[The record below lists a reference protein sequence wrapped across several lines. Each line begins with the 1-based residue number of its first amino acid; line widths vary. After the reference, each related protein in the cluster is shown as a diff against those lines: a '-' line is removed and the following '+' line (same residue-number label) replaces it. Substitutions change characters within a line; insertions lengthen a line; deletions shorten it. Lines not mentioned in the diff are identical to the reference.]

1 MVSYWQSYGL
11 EYLFKIYKFPLDV
24 PSKWA
29 RSLNLWNFYCRCCWF
44 HCYQCLWY
52 NVWHSRHK
60 SLSFAVNLDDKFASI
75 LAMLSYCHS
84 SIPFY
89 WKVFKSLASCFCLSG
104 LKPLI
109 PKSDKHLISTY
120 NITPEW
126 RIKVTRVEQ
135 IITKQRSSWLLT
147 NSPCQYPRTCMGNCM
162 KNIHTDVAV

>member
-89 WKVFKSLASCFCLSG
+89 WKVFKSLASCFCLSD

-109 PKSDKHLISTY
+109 PKSDKHLIYTY

-126 RIKVTRVEQ
+126 RIKVTRVEE
-135 IITKQRSSWLLT
+135 IITKQRSSWLL
-147 NSPCQYPRTCMGNCM
+147 N
-162 KNIHTDVAV
+162 